1 MNTLYRS
8 ARADSPHLGHGSF
21 WTTSREHAEWFRA
34 WEARTF
40 PSVGASRIYQTEVAL
55 DDGTVADRRVLGTS
69 PSMNESVLAAAD
81 ALVEAGYAWVLIHE
95 GPIEGQWWTVAVY
108 LGDDPVPA
116 RPA

>member
-1 MNTLYRS
+1 
-8 ARADSPHLGHGSF
+8 
-21 WTTSREHAEWFRA
+21 
-34 WEARTF
+34 
-40 PSVGASRIYQTEVAL
+40 
-55 DDGTVADRRVLGTS
+55 
-69 PSMNESVLAAAD
+69 MNESVLAAAD